1 MTSTL
6 VFEGD
11 GRVQEYVGG
20 YSDWLRQR
28 AAAVQRKLEAP
39 APAAVATPAPAA
51 AAKRKLSFKDQRELA
66 ELPARIEQLEAELAD
81 FDARMLEPAFYQQ
94 PAATITAANNE
105 RAVKQAALDLAY
117 ARWQELDA

>member
-1 MTSTL
+1 
-6 VFEGD
+6 V
-11 GRVQEYVGG
+11 R
-20 YSDWLRQR
+20 
-28 AAAVQRKLEAP
+28 AVQRKLEAP
-39 APAAVATPAPAA
+39 APQRWHTGARG
-51 AAKRKLSFKDQRELA
+51 AAKRKLSSRTNA
-66 ELPARIEQLEAELAD
+66 NLPSCPHIEQLEAELAD